1 MATYGLL
8 LQSDILVGSK
18 RPWVNG
24 EDIIVEAKAVVLRP
38 ELKFPAVLFLESSN
52 LSGSF
57 SQHAL
62 IFIFDS
68 ID

>member
-1 MATYGLL
+1 MAAYGLL

-18 RPWVNG
+18 RPWVNR
-24 EDIIVEAKAVVLRP
+24 EDIIVEAKAVVLSP

-52 LSGSF
+52 LSGRF
-57 SQHAL
+57 GQYAL

-68 ID
+68 VD